1 MPALG
6 LEICCCKLA
15 EFSLGSLVAEFSLS
29 IVCLKV
35 CRDYL
40 YMMHCVSSSI
50 SMPLHFC
57 VEEGVLAIKP
67 VLSTSRLGH
76 GPPCHLAGPTE
87 QPQKRLK

>member
-1 MPALG
+1 M
-6 LEICCCKLA
+6 
-15 EFSLGSLVAEFSLS
+15 
-29 IVCLKV
+29 
-35 CRDYL
+35 
-40 YMMHCVSSSI
+40 

-57 VEEGVLAIKP
+57 VEEGVLPIKP